1 MNLITIMEELINKYH
16 RENWDLFLSVQ
27 KDLVEKQFDWME
39 LMIDRKNKQLIGKGD
54 LTIASRKFPIILSYS
69 PFNMNR
75 YDRIFIS
82 DGEIKYHRDIHVYGD
97 LSLCLYHP
105 QIDQGPFRKIPL
117 VKMMPWI
124 SEWIV
129 FYLQWKKYGVW
140 LGKEIKH

>member
-1 MNLITIMEELINKYH
+1 MEELIRKH
-16 RENWDLFLSVQ
+16 HMENWELFLSVQ
-27 KDLVEKQFDWME
+27 KDLVEKNFEWIK
-39 LMIDRKNKQLIGKGD
+39 LIIDAKNKQLIGKGD
-54 LTIASRKFPIILSYS
+54 LTINGWKFPIILSYS
-69 PFNMNR
+69 PFNENR

-82 DGEIKYHRDIHVYGD
+82 DGQVKYHRDIHFYGD

-105 QIDQGPFRKIPL
+105 LIDQGPFRKIPL
-117 VKMMPWI
+117 VKMIPWI